1 MEDPL
6 DTLPP
11 LHTTPL
17 HPRFGVEVHGV
28 DLRRVTAEEGYPA
41 IRRAFET
48 HSLLLFRDQQLDD
61 AAHLAFGALFG
72 PIEDRSQ
79 GKDGPDPRISPVSN
93 RKKEDATIA
102 AEDDKLTMNLMAN
115 QLWHTDST
123 FLPVPALANIL
134 AARVLSSSGGEWT
147 AQAKEKAAGYANDG
161 KARASEAI
169 AGLGKLV
176 ADNAGMIEDK
186 VGPKYGD
193 YARSAAQSMQDA
205 AARLD
210 AKDLDELAEDA
221 KDFVRKSP
229 GLAVGIAAVAGFMLA
244 RMLRGSRD

>member
-1 MEDPL
+1 MEDM
-6 DTLPP
+6 DETLA
-11 LHTTPL
+11 TGTSGEKAAKE
-17 HPRFGVEVHGV
+17 RFAKAIEEAKAGAAALGKEAQERA
-28 DLRRVTAEEGYPA
+28 DLYRE
-41 IRRAFET
+41 
-48 HSLLLFRDQQLDD
+48 
-61 AAHLAFGALFG
+61 
-72 PIEDRSQ
+72 
-79 GKDGPDPRISPVSN
+79 K
-93 RKKEDATIA
+93 
-102 AEDDKLTMNLMAN
+102 
-115 QLWHTDST
+115 
-123 FLPVPALANIL
+123 
-134 AARVLSSSGGEWT
+134 LSSSGGEWT

-221 KDFVRKSP
+221 KEFVRKSP